1 MKTAN
6 KGRSLVNPPPER
18 RTQRPAPQPRA
29 SNKKTTPRKSRGG
42 GNHAIWSKCME
53 PQKPTNREGGFFQS
67 QGRRSG
73 PALAVTLA
81 ILRGPGPQWSPPLGP
96 AAALR
101 APWH

>member
-29 SNKKTTPRKSRGG
+29 SNKQTTPRKNRGG
-42 GNHAIWSKCME
+42 GNHAIWSKCKDT
-53 PQKPTNREGGFFQS
+53 QKSANSGGGIFQS

-73 PALAVTLA
+73 PASAVTL
-81 ILRGPGPQWSPPLGP
+81 PMS
-96 AAALR
+96 
-101 APWH
+101 H